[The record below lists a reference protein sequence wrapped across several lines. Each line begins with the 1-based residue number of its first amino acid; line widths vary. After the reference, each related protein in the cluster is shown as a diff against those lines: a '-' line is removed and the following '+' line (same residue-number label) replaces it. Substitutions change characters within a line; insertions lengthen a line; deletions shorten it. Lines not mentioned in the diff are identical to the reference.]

1 MRACGLE
8 ADLNLAGSALRVLR
22 RAAIFVT
29 VLASLVQTQAQ
40 APAPPQVGVILQGGP
55 WYAMVEGLRA
65 GLRDL
70 NLREGTDYVL
80 RMRDTG
86 GDLKAVEQA
95 AQALERDKV
104 ALIFTA

>member
-1 MRACGLE
+1 MRAFGPDAAPGLARSVE
-8 ADLNLAGSALRVLR
+8 AECWRTISAMRVIR
-22 RAAIFVT
+22 CAAIFVS
-29 VLASLVQTQAQ
+29 VMAALVQTQAQ

-86 GDLKAVEQA
+86 GDLKA
-95 AQALERDKV
+95 
-104 ALIFTA
+104 